1 MICIATRCA
10 FNMDAQINI
19 KINIKIKKHVCMHKI
34 MAWEHT

>member
-10 FNMDAQINI
+10 FNMDVQ
-19 KINIKIKKHVCMHKI
+19 INIKIKKHVCMHKI